1 MKQLK
6 LEKFENILD
15 VKFKDLTL
23 VEKSLTHKSYNSKNN
38 YEKLEFLGDRVLAL
52 VISKKLLEIYPKE
65 SEGII
70 DKKFS
75 NLVNRKTCASI
86 AKKLNLRKYMFLG
99 ESFKNLKR
107 SDDKILSDCL
117 EAVIGAIYLELGY
130 NTTEKFIIKNWEI
143 YLKSSKTTVIDS
155 KTTLQEYSLKKFK
168 LLPKYKLQKISGP
181 HHNPNFKATVQIKMS
196 KKYIGFG
203 NSKKIAQQNAAKNL
217 LYDMKII

>member
-23 VEKSLTHKSYNSKNN
+23 VEKSLTHKSYNKKNN

-99 ESFKNLKR
+99 ESFRILK
-107 SDDKILSDCL
+107 DQMIKYL
-117 EAVIGAIYLELGY
+117 VI
-130 NTTEKFIIKNWEI
+130 
-143 YLKSSKTTVIDS
+143 V
-155 KTTLQEYSLKKFK
+155 
-168 LLPKYKLQKISGP
+168 
-181 HHNPNFKATVQIKMS
+181 
-196 KKYIGFG
+196 
-203 NSKKIAQQNAAKNL
+203 
-217 LYDMKII
+217 

>member
-1 MKQLK
+1 M
-6 LEKFENILD
+6 
-15 VKFKDLTL
+15 
-23 VEKSLTHKSYNSKNN
+23 THKSYNSKNN

-107 SDDKILSDCL
+107 SDDKIL
-117 EAVIGAIYLELGY
+117 VI
-130 NTTEKFIIKNWEI
+130 
-143 YLKSSKTTVIDS
+143 V
-155 KTTLQEYSLKKFK
+155 
-168 LLPKYKLQKISGP
+168 
-181 HHNPNFKATVQIKMS
+181 
-196 KKYIGFG
+196 
-203 NSKKIAQQNAAKNL
+203 
-217 LYDMKII
+217 

>member
-1 MKQLK
+1 M
-6 LEKFENILD
+6 
-15 VKFKDLTL
+15 
-23 VEKSLTHKSYNSKNN
+23 
-38 YEKLEFLGDRVLAL
+38 
-52 VISKKLLEIYPKE
+52 ISKKLLEIYPEE

-86 AKKLNLRKYMFLG
+86 AKKLNLRKFMFLG

-117 EAVIGAIYLELGY
+117 EAVIGAMYLELGY

-181 HHNPNFKATVQIKMS
+181 HHNH
-196 KKYIGFG
+196 
-203 NSKKIAQQNAAKNL
+203 
-217 LYDMKII
+217 